1 MFHLR
6 TRLVRQVMAIFAVL
20 VLGAAFAVP
29 GFESQVAYAE
39 TCGKTSDYLAVWE
52 VQGSGDTSP
61 YDGQR
66 VSDLRGV
73 VTADFQKGTGG
84 PYEAWGFFIQAHETD
99 CDASTSDGVFV
110 YTGSSS
116 VNVSVGDLVEIDRA
130 DIDEY
135 QGPDSFIWDDTLT
148 EVVCSRGCAVSTL
161 QSNYDLP
168 PVEDYNPPT
177 NDADAHTYNEAREG
191 MLMTVSVDSTVIAPS
206 NTYNELVMLRGSGM
220 DRLHHDDGAYGHRII
235 VDGDGVSSASCGQEG
250 LGYIKTFDTVTAGSA
265 YGPLTYN
272 FNTYKIHQDDD
283 TSCLSVSA
291 GDDSSYD
298 PADNPPPADDSV
310 TLTVASFNA
319 WNFFD
324 AQDDNE
330 KSDEVLTQTEFE
342 HLSAKRA
349 AAICDANGLN
359 LPLIIGLQ
367 EVEND
372 IVLQKLTSDIESACG
387 VTYNYHTLA
396 GPDDRSIEVSFLT
409 RADRVNVISV
419 NDRQG
424 CSSTDWGVDYETSDH
439 PPDVTCEGSTP
450 YYLHNRVPL
459 HLEAQITLD
468 GSAQTVHVINNHF
481 KSKLGSS
488 ACSASDCTDWR
499 VEEAQHVDSLVD
511 GILASDPGA
520 YIVVMGDL
528 NDYYHSDP
536 LDQLDP
542 TYGVLTNVWSDL
554 SSTSTGQGTIT
565 RYSYLYNGISQ
576 TLDHTLVSDALNDLP
591 RVVSPRHV
599 NADWPGSH
607 TGDSSM
613 FRSSDHDPLL
623 VAFDFTG
630 TGGSTDNPPSV
641 SITNP
646 ADGATVSDVVS
657 VTADATDDNGVSQVE
672 FFVDG
677 GSIGVDSDGSDGWTA
692 SWDTTA
698 YEDGSHSVSAT
709 ATDTAGQT
717 ATDSVSV
724 TVDNGTTDNPPS
736 VSITNPAD
744 GATVSD
750 VVSVTADATDD
761 NGVSQ
766 VEFFVDGGSIGV
778 DSDGSDGWTASWDTT
793 AYEDGSHYVSA
804 SATDT
809 AGQTASDS
817 VSVTV
822 DNLNDPPSAS
832 FTYACSGL
840 TCDFDGSG
848 SSDPDGSI
856 SSYAW
861 DFGDGNTGSGV
872 TVSHAYSVEGTYMV
886 TLTVT
891 DDEGATD
898 SQSQEVTVSE
908 SVIGMHIGDLDG
920 NSINNGS
927 TWAAEVIITVHD
939 GDHNLVADATV
950 SGTWSGGASGTASC
964 VTDANG
970 QCTVSVSGIPKR
982 NGTVTFTVTDVTHA
996 DLSYDSSANH
1006 DPDGDSDGTS
1016 ITLAK
1021 P

>member
-1 MFHLR
+1 MFHFR
-6 TRLVRQVMAIFAVL
+6 TRLSRKVLVFFAVL
-20 VLGAAFAVP
+20 IIGAAIVGP
-29 GFESQVAYAE
+29 GFDSHVASAE
-39 TCGKTSDYLAVWE
+39 TCGKTEDYLAVWE

-66 VSDLRGV
+66 INDLRGI
-73 VTADFQKGTGG
+73 VTADFQEGTGG
-84 PYEAWGFFIQAHETD
+84 PYELWGFFIQAHETD
-99 CDASTSDGVFV
+99 CDSGTSDGVLV
-110 YTGSSS
+110 YTGSSP
-116 VNVSVGDLVEIDRA
+116 VNVSVGDIVEIDRA
-130 DIDEY
+130 EVDEY
-135 QGPDSFIWDDTLT
+135 QGPDSFVWDDTLT
-148 EVVCSRGCAVSTL
+148 EVLCRGGCRVSTV
-161 QSNYDLP
+161 QSDFGLP
-168 PVEDYNPPT
+168 PVGDYNPPT

-191 MLMTVSVDSTVIAPS
+191 MLMTVSVDSTVIAPV
-206 NTYNELVMLRGSGM
+206 NPYNELVMLRGLGM
-220 DRLHHDDGAYGHRII
+220 DRLHHDDGAYGQRII
-235 VDGDGVSSASCGQEG
+235 VDGDGVSSTYCGQEG
-250 LGYIKTFDTVTAGSA
+250 LGYIKTFDSVAAGTA

-272 FNTYKIHQDDD
+272 FNTYKIQQDDN
-283 TSCLSVSA
+283 TSCLSAAA
-291 GDDSSYD
+291 GDDTSYD
-298 PADNPPPADDSV
+298 PADNPPPVDDSV

-324 AQDDNE
+324 TDDDSE
-330 KSDEVLTQTEFE
+330 KSDEVLTQSEFD

-349 AAICDANGLN
+349 VAVCNSSGLN

-372 IVLQKLTSDIESACG
+372 VVLQKLTSDIEADCG

-424 CSSTDWGVDYETSDH
+424 CSSTDWGVDYESSDH
-439 PPDVTCEGSTP
+439 PPDVTCDGSTP

-481 KSKLGSS
+481 KSKLSSS
-488 ACSASDCTDWR
+488 ACSSSDCTDWR

-511 GILASDPGA
+511 GILVSDPDA

-554 SSTSTGQGTIT
+554 TSTSSGQGTIT
-565 RYSYLYNGISQ
+565 RYSYIYNGISQ
-576 TLDHTLVSDALNDLP
+576 TLDHTLVSEALDNLP

-607 TGDSSM
+607 TEDSSM

-630 TGGSTDNPPSV
+630 TGGTTDDPPSV
-641 SITNP
+641 TITNPAEGDTVSGTVTVTADAADDNGVSQVEFFIDGGSIGIDSDGSDGWSASWDTTAYADGDHTVEAVATDSAGQTASDSISVTVDNGTADDPPSVIITNP
-646 ADGATVSDVVS
+646 ADGDTVSGTVS
-657 VTADATDDNGVSQVE
+657 VTADASDDDGVTQVE

-677 GSIGVDSDGSDGWTA
+677 GSIGTDSDGSDGW
-692 SWDTTA
+692 SVDWDTSTVS
-698 YEDGSHSVSAT
+698 DGDHSVSAE
-709 ATDTAGQT
+709 
-717 ATDSVSV
+717 ATDS
-724 TVDNGTTDNPPS
+724 
-736 VSITNPAD
+736 
-744 GATVSD
+744 
-750 VVSVTADATDD
+750 
-761 NGVSQ
+761 
-766 VEFFVDGGSIGV
+766 
-778 DSDGSDGWTASWDTT
+778 
-793 AYEDGSHYVSA
+793 
-804 SATDT
+804 

-817 VSVTV
+817 ISVNV
-822 DNLNDPPSAS
+822 DNVNDTPSAS

-848 SSDPDGSI
+848 SSDPDGTI

-872 TVSHAYSVEGTYMV
+872 TVSHTYAAGGTYTV

-891 DDEGATD
+891 DDDGATD
-898 SQSQEVTVSE
+898 SQSQDVSVSE
-908 SVIGMHIGDLDG
+908 SADTLHVGDLDG
-920 NSINNGS
+920 NGINDGS
-927 TWAAEVIITVHD
+927 TWTAEVVITVHD
-939 GDHNLVADATV
+939 ADHNAVADASV
-950 SGTWSGGASGTASC
+950 SGEWSGGASGTASC
-964 VTDANG
+964 ITDANG
-970 QCTVSVSGIPKR
+970 QCTVTVSGIPKR
-982 NGTVTFTVTDVTHA
+982 SGTVTFTISDVAHSSLT
-996 DLSYDSSANH
+996 YDAAANH

-1016 ITLAK
+1016 ITVAK

>member
-6 TRLVRQVMAIFAVL
+6 TRLVRQGLAIFAVL
-20 VLGAAFAVP
+20 FIGAGFAGP
-29 GFESQVAYAE
+29 GLESHVASAE

-61 YDGQR
+61 YEGQR

-84 PYEAWGFFIQAHETD
+84 PYEAWGFFLQAHETD
-99 CDASTSDGVFV
+99 CDSSTSDGVFV

-135 QGPDSFIWDDTLT
+135 QGPDSFVWDDTLT
-148 EVVCSRGCAVSTL
+148 EVVCYRGCAVSTV
-161 QSNYDLP
+161 QSNYGLP

-177 NDADAHTYNEAREG
+177 NDVDAQAYNEAREG
-191 MLMTVSVDSTVIAPS
+191 MLMTVSVDSTVIAPV
-206 NTYNELVMLRGSGM
+206 NPYNELVMLRGSGM
-220 DRLHHDDGAYGHRII
+220 DRLHHDDGSYGQRII
-235 VDGDGVSSASCGQEG
+235 VDGDGVSSTSCGQEG
-250 LGYIKTFDTVTAGSA
+250 LGYIKTFDTVAAGSA

-283 TSCLSVSA
+283 TNCLSITA
-291 GDDSSYD
+291 GVDSSYD

-324 AQDDNE
+324 TQDDNE
-330 KSDEVLTQTEFE
+330 KSDEVLTQTEFDL
-342 HLSAKRA
+342 LSAKRA
-349 AAICDANGLN
+349 AAICNSSGLN

-372 IVLQKLTSDIESACG
+372 VTLQKLTGDIKLICG

-396 GPDDRSIEVSFLT
+396 GPDDRSIEVAYLT
-409 RADRVNVISV
+409 RADRVNVISL

-424 CSSTDWGVDYETSDH
+424 CSSTDWGVDYESGDH
-439 PPDVTCEGSTP
+439 PPDVTCDGSTP

-488 ACSASDCTDWR
+488 ACSTSDCTDWR
-499 VEEAQHVDSLVD
+499 VEEAQHVDTLVD
-511 GILASDPGA
+511 NILINDPGA

-536 LDQLDP
+536 LDHLDS

-554 SSTSTGQGTIT
+554 TSTSSGQGTIT

-576 TLDHTLVSDALNDLP
+576 TLDHTLVSDALNGLP

-607 TGDSSM
+607 TEDSSM

-641 SITNP
+641 NITNP

-657 VTADATDDNGVSQVE
+657 ITADASDDNGVSQVE

-677 GSIGVDSDGSDGWTA
+677 GSIGVDGDGSDGWSV
-692 SWDTTA
+692 SWDTTTYA
-698 YEDGSHSVSAT
+698 DGSHTVEAV
-709 ATDTAGQT
+709 ATDTASQT
-717 ATDSVSV
+717 ANDSISV
-724 TVDNGTTDNPPS
+724 TVEN
-736 VSITNPAD
+736 V
-744 GATVSD
+744 
-750 VVSVTADATDD
+750 
-761 NGVSQ
+761 
-766 VEFFVDGGSIGV
+766 F
-778 DSDGSDGWTASWDTT
+778 
-793 AYEDGSHYVSA
+793 
-804 SATDT
+804 
-809 AGQTASDS
+809 
-817 VSVTV
+817 
-822 DNLNDPPSAS
+822 DPPNAS
-832 FTYACSGL
+832 FIYTCSGL

-861 DFGDGNTGSGV
+861 GFGDGNTGSGV
-872 TVSHAYSVEGTYMV
+872 TVSHTYAAGGNYTV

-898 SQSQEVTVSE
+898 SQSQDVTVSE

-927 TWAAEVIITVHD
+927 TWTAEVIITVHD
-939 GDHNLVADATV
+939 GDHNPVADATV
-950 SGTWSGGASGTASC
+950 SGSWSGGASGTASC

-982 NGTVTFTVTDVTHA
+982 NGTATFTVTDVFHA

-1016 ITLAK
+1016 ITIAK